1 MIVVENHIPVKR
13 EHRAQFE
20 KLFASG
26 TRLVQNAPG
35 FIRNEV
41 LRPTKGDEY
50 IVQTHWESQETF
62 QKWVKSDDFK
72 KAHSSPA
79 PDEMFS
85 GESRLE
91 IHEVVVSTERQRSS
105 AVSSKHER

>member
-1 MIVVENHIPVKR
+1 MIVVENHIPVKLEYR
-13 EHRAQFE
+13 EEFE
-20 KLFASG
+20 KLFVSG
-26 TRLVQNAPG
+26 TRFVQNAPG

-41 LRPTKGDEY
+41 LRPTMGEEY

-62 QKWVKSDDFK
+62 QNWVKSDDFK
-72 KAHSSPA
+72 RAHSSHT

-91 IHEVVVSTERQRSS
+91 IHEVVVSTE
-105 AVSSKHER
+105 KP

>member
-1 MIVVENHIPVKR
+1 MIVVENHIHVKKEYR
-13 EHRAQFE
+13 EQFE
-20 KLFASG
+20 RLFISG
-26 TRLVQNAPG
+26 TRFVQNAPG

-62 QKWVKSDDFK
+62 QKWVKSDNFK
-72 KAHSSPA
+72 KAHSLSA

-85 GESRLE
+85 GESHLE
-91 IHEVVVSTERQRSS
+91 VHEVVVSTERP
-105 AVSSKHER
+105 

>member
-1 MIVVENHIPVKR
+1 MFVVEYHIPVKPEYR
-13 EHRAQFE
+13 QQFE

-26 TRLVQNAPG
+26 TRYVQNAPG
-35 FIRNEV
+35 FVRNEV
-41 LRPTKGDEY
+41 LRPIKGNDY

-62 QKWVKSDDFK
+62 QNWLRSEDFK

-79 PDEMFS
+79 PDDMFD

-91 IHEVVVSTERQRSS
+91 IHEVVVSTGRL
-105 AVSSKHER
+105 